1 MTTFFAILTIICI
14 FIYVRNINKKNV
26 ELEECRE
33 NIKNYK
39 SEISTLK
46 ELRLEEE
53 KKHKREID
61 EITKRLQDEYNLESL
76 KTKEQI
82 ARLEN
87 NF

>member
-39 SEISTLK
+39 
-46 ELRLEEE
+46 
-53 KKHKREID
+53 KK
-61 EITKRLQDEYNLESL
+61 S
-76 KTKEQI
+76 
-82 ARLEN
+82 
-87 NF
+87 